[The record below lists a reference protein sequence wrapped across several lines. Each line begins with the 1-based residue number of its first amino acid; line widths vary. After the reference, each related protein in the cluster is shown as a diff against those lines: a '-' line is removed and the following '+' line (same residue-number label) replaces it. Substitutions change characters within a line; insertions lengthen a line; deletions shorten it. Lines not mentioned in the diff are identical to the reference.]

1 MKREKMLH
9 NIKSRI
15 FAMRERFC
23 MKTKSKTSGIQC
35 FVFACHFQLKWL
47 TSQDQKKVSA
57 SKLEHNFI
65 SIATIF
71 ISNFLPFKQKYVAV
85 SMFNVKAFHL
95 MLLIHQSEQ
104 TAVEMRGLNMMLFIT
119 FLWLILNWFEA
130 YHFIRLILNGIRRKT
145 QFQRNANIE

>member
-1 MKREKMLH
+1 
-9 NIKSRI
+9 
-15 FAMRERFC
+15 MRERFC

-119 FLWLILNWFEA
+119 FL
-130 YHFIRLILNGIRRKT
+130 
-145 QFQRNANIE
+145 